1 MAPNPGSSSTTAP
14 KAPPTF
20 ISQKANAAPASVDTD
35 HVELRDMIAS
45 APPAALA
52 LKDDIMKLAMHGD
65 EIGIRALLDSGSVS
79 VDFRDAEGL
88 TPLHVWHFSLP
99 PLSHRHAR
107 SLLTGVTILVGGD
120 Q

>member
-1 MAPNPGSSSTTAP
+1 MAPNPGSSST

-20 ISQKANAAPASVDTD
+20 VSQKANAAPASVDTD

-88 TPLHVWHFSLP
+88 TPLHVG
-99 PLSHRHAR
+99 RR
-107 SLLTGVTILVGGD
+107 SITGTER
-120 Q
+120 